1 MSLKCLTIDDEPL
14 AHTILENYIGQ
25 VSSLQLVG
33 KCYNAV
39 EAINFLHQNPV
50 ELIFLDIQMPLLT
63 GLEMLKT
70 LQNPPH
76 VILTTAYSEF
86 ALESYEFGVS
96 DYLLKPIRFER
107 FLKAVNKILQRET
120 KETKVIENTALPTDA
135 YILVKQDGTMHKIA
149 LADILY
155 VEGYGNFVKIHV
167 ADKYILV
174 AETMT
179 DIQTCLPTFLRIH
192 KSYLLNINALDKI
205 EGNRIFL
212 HNKQELPLGNSF
224 KQAVLEK
231 LKNAM

>member
-1 MSLKCLTIDDEPL
+1 MPLKCLTVDDEPL

-39 EAINFLHQNPV
+39 ETINFLHQNPV

-86 ALESYEFGVS
+86 ALESYEFGVA

-107 FLKAVNKILQRET
+107 FLRAVNKIVQRET
-120 KETKVIENTALPTDA
+120 KETKTIENATLPADA

-149 LADILY
+149 LADIQY

-167 ADKYILV
+167 NDKYILV

-179 DIQTCLPTFLRIH
+179 DIQTRLPTFLRIH

-205 EGNRIFL
+205 EGNRVFL
-212 HNKQELPLGNSF
+212 HTEQELPLGNSF

-231 LKNAM
+231 LKN

>member
-107 FLKAVNKILQRET
+107 FLKAVNKILQRES
-120 KETKVIENTALPTDA
+120 KESKTVETPALPTDA

-179 DIQTCLPTFLRIH
+179 DIQTRLPAFLRIH

>member
-1 MSLKCLTIDDEPL
+1 MPLKCLTIDDEPL
-14 AHTILENYIGQ
+14 AHTILESYIGQ

-50 ELIFLDIQMPLLT
+50 ELIFLDIQMPMLT

-70 LQNPPH
+70 LENAPA

-86 ALESYEFGVS
+86 ALESYDFGVS

-107 FLKAVNKILQRET
+107 FLKAVNKIIQRE
-120 KETKVIENTALPTDA
+120 KEPKTIEPTALPTDA
-135 YILVKQDGTMHKIA
+135 HILVKHEGVMHRIA
-149 LADILY
+149 FADILY

-174 AETMT
+174 AETMA
-179 DIQTCLPTFLRIH
+179 DIQTRLPTFLRIH

-212 HNKQELPLGNSF
+212 KNNKELPLGNSF

-231 LKNAM
+231 LRG